1 MQVELKHK
9 TIMAKIRGITD
20 EMLTKPTADIRAY
33 EFHIEEG
40 TEYAVAERLM
50 REHYNIIYCNYWN
63 DADERANGQL
73 TYSIDRNDIADFR
86 RIF

>member
-1 MQVELKHK
+1 MQVELNHK
-9 TIMAKIRGITD
+9 AIMAKIRGITD

-33 EFHIEEG
+33 EFQIEEG

-50 REHYNIIYCNYWN
+50 NEHSNIIYCNYWN
-63 DADERANGQL
+63 DADDMGGGQL
-73 TYSIDRNDIADFR
+73 TYSIDRNDIAVFR

>member
-1 MQVELKHK
+1 MQVELKHL

-20 EMLTKPTADIRAY
+20 EMLTKPFVDIYAY
-33 EFHIEEG
+33 EFQIEEG

-50 REHYNIIYCNYWN
+50 NENSHIIYCNYWN
-63 DADERANGQL
+63 DADERARGQL

-86 RIF
+86 RIY